1 MVTGKAWVQLFN
13 MQVSTSITREQQQAE
28 DDQSRVHVNLYA
40 ERTLRAEVWGTRLGT
55 LILSP

>member
-28 DDQSRVHVNLYA
+28 DDLGKVHLDLYA
-40 ERTLRAEVWGTRLGT
+40 QKTLRAEVWGPWLGT